1 MKVSVVKSVFLEDEQ
16 GQDMVEYTL
25 LLAFFVLVGVA
36 LYIGV
41 SQNING
47 IWTGVSNR
55 IANSN

>member
-1 MKVSVVKSVFLEDEQ
+1 MKVSFLEDER